1 MIVMYKVISIY
12 LSVCLSIYL
21 NSVLGLTACRLQV
34 VVSLLPPLR
43 PGRQRRPAPGD
54 VAATE
59 RCRGM
64 PRGRWDEWREVKL
77 YRFGFVL

>member
-1 MIVMYKVISIY
+1 MDIY
-12 LSVCLSIYL
+12 LSICLSIYL
-21 NSVLGLTACRLQV
+21 SKLRARLDGLPAPGGG
-34 VVSLLPPLR
+34 SLLPPLR